1 MNKIIKEVKKGKKAM
16 IGVAVIV
23 LIFAWMLVSGD
34 TTPVDAQ

>member
-1 MNKIIKEVKKGKKAM
+1 MNKIIKEVKKHKKAM